1 MQSRIERQA
10 TISPA
15 AEPEWLSREVPTWR
29 GFDPGEH
36 PAIAELHDIAGRL
49 VEIIGP
55 MFWAALIALFLW
67 AEAAPLGDRSA
78 CQSGAAGDSVTC
90 SAPAAPAAVAGGS
103 RPRVR

>member
-1 MQSRIERQA
+1 MQPQSESQSLIA
-10 TISPA
+10 PA
-15 AEPEWLSREVPTWR
+15 AEAEWPSGEAPTWR
-29 GFDPGEH
+29 GFDPDEH